1 MLSRFGTLAALAAA
15 VAVGLASL
23 VSVSPAGAQDAFNQI
38 LLSEKHVQGF
48 ISAQPDITKFIEAN
62 PAKEGAA
69 PTDKQQ
75 AELDAIAKKH
85 GFNDYTEYD
94 DVAYNISV
102 ILSGIDPDS
111 GKYSDPIELIK
122 KEIADITADKQIAAA
137 EKKQM
142 LDELNDALKN
152 TPPVK
157 FPANVGVVSK
167 HRAALEKAL
176 GQQ

>member
-1 MLSRFGTLAALAAA
+1 MLSRFGTLAAFASA
-15 VAVGLASL
+15 VAIGLMSL
-23 VSVSPAGAQDAFNQI
+23 IVAPAANAQDAFNQ
-38 LLSEKHVQGF
+38 LQLTDKHIQGF
-48 ISAQPDITKFIEAN
+48 IAAQADITQFIEKN
-62 PAKEGAA
+62 PAQEGTA

-85 GFNDYTEYD
+85 SFKDYTEYD

-102 ILSGIDPDS
+102 ILSGIDPDT
-111 GKYSDPIELIK
+111 GKYTDPIELIK
-122 KEIADITADKQIAAA
+122 KEIAEINADSQINPA

-142 LDELNDALKN
+142 LEELNDALKN

-157 FPANVGVVSK
+157 FPSNITLVSK
-167 HRAALEKAL
+167 HREALEKAL

>member
-1 MLSRFGTLAALAAA
+1 MFSRFGTLAALVAA
-15 VAVGLASL
+15 VAIGIASL
-23 VSVSPAGAQDAFNQI
+23 LPATPVAAQEAFNQI
-38 LLSEKHVQGF
+38 ELNEKHILGF
-48 ISAQPDITKFIEAN
+48 IAAQPDINKFIEAN
-62 PAKEGAA
+62 PAKEGTT
-69 PTDKQQ
+69 PTEKQQ
-75 AELDAIAKKH
+75 AELDAISRKH
-85 GFNDYTEYD
+85 GFKDYTEYD

-122 KEIADITADKQIAAA
+122 KEIADITADKQIPVA

-142 LDELNDALKN
+142 LEELNDTLKN

-157 FPANVGVVSK
+157 FPGNVTVVSK
-167 HRAALEKAL
+167 HRQALEKAL

>member
-1 MLSRFGTLAALAAA
+1 MLSRFGTLAAFASALAIA
-15 VAVGLASL
+15 L
-23 VSVSPAGAQDAFNQI
+23 VSFVVAPPLMAQEAFNQ
-38 LLSEKHVQGF
+38 LQLSEKHIQGF
-48 ISAQPDITKFIEAN
+48 IAAQPDITQFIERN
-62 PAKEGAA
+62 PAQEGTA

-111 GKYSDPIELIK
+111 GKYTDPIELIK
-122 KEIADITADKQIAAA
+122 KEIAEINADTQISAA

-157 FPANVGVVSK
+157 FPTNIELVSK
-167 HRAALEKAL
+167 HRVALEKAL

>member
-15 VAVGLASL
+15 VAVGLVSL
-23 VSVSPAGAQDAFNQI
+23 LAVPPAGAQDAFNQI
-38 LLSEKHVQGF
+38 QLTEKHVLGF
-48 ISAQPDITKFIEAN
+48 IAAQPDITKFIEAN

-75 AELDAIAKKH
+75 AELDAIAKRH

-102 ILSGIDPDS
+102 ILSGIDPDT
-111 GKYSDPIELIK
+111 GKYTDPIELIK

-157 FPANVGVVSK
+157 FPANVAVVSK
-167 HRAALEKAL
+167 HRTTLEKAL

>member
-23 VSVSPAGAQDAFNQI
+23 LSVPPAGAQEAFNQI
-38 LLSEKHVQGF
+38 LLTEKHVQGF

-102 ILSGIDPDS
+102 ILSGIDPDT

-122 KEIADITADKQIAAA
+122 KEIADITADTQIAAA

-142 LDELNDALKN
+142 LEELNDALKN

-157 FPANVGVVSK
+157 FPANVTVVSK